1 MIIILILT
9 LLAAMDLTVCICE
22 QTDRVMAG
30 TGFNIH
36 YTSIVVFVSMG
47 GVYVKITAFP
57 APCCTLAHYTSVY
70 TWGQYH

>member
-1 MIIILILT
+1 MLT
-9 LLAAMDLTVCICE
+9 LLADMDLTVCICE
-22 QTDRVMAG
+22 QILGSQIDRVIVG

-36 YTSIVVFVSMG
+36 YTSIVVFVSMC

-70 TWGQYH
+70 KWGQYH